1 MAWPARVNEVQ
12 SLRAASANQPS
23 FPAYARA
30 LTNWSPSNP
39 ISNAFF
45 SIHAFALGARVSI
58 PAATNACSSRIS
70 RRDPFEII
78 NRKQHGD
85 AQGRRISLGR
95 FLEMVHLAIGP
106 RYPHAQRGKFQNF
119 LSYASDL
126 RYRRVQ
132 PCLSDSPRLT

>member
-45 SIHAFALGARVSI
+45 SIHAFALGARGYPFRRQLTLAAVVS
-58 PAATNACSSRIS
+58 R

-119 LSYASDL
+119 L
-126 RYRRVQ
+126 
-132 PCLSDSPRLT
+132 